1 MEILNSLLNVI
12 QPLPLF
18 AIFIGTLVGIII
30 GALPGLSSTM
40 GVALLFPI
48 AFKISGISGILML
61 LGIYIGSVY
70 GGSISAIFLNTPGTP
85 ASACTVFEGYPM
97 TKRGEGGKALFIS
110 TFASFTGGIISCIM
124 LIWASPFL
132 AKFALK
138 FGASEYFTLGLF
150 GLSIISGISGK
161 SLLLGFISC
170 LLGLIISIIGLDPFT
185 GYLRFTFG
193 SMYLAGGISFIP
205 VLIGVLACAPIFVAL
220 QENDVPNI
228 VSSAKIKDILPKR
241 NEIKKIA
248 IPMVRSGI
256 LGTIIGAIPG
266 AGGDIAA
273 FVSYNETKR
282 FSKTPEKFGTGCI
295 EGIAAP
301 EAGNNAVTGGA
312 MIPLLSLGIPGDSV
326 TAILIG
332 AFMSKG
338 LQPGPLLFKDNLP
351 QVYIIF
357 IGLFI
362 ANIFMLI
369 LGIIGIRFSVQVTKV
384 PRYILTP
391 LILVLCVLGSFA
403 INNNVVDLIVLLVS
417 SIIGYFMIKA
427 KFPMSPMILGI
438 ILGPMV
444 ENNLRRSL
452 IMSNGN
458 ALIFFLRPISLTLI
472 LLSVIT
478 LILPIAL
485 DKIKKNKNKDM
496 KQN

>member
-1 MEILNSLLNVI
+1 MELLNSFLTAI
-12 QPLPLF
+12 QPVSLLF
-18 AIFIGTLVGIII
+18 TFVGVFVGIVI

-48 AFKISGISGILML
+48 TFKIDGLSGILML
-61 LGIYIGSVY
+61 LGVYIGSVY
-70 GGSISAIFLNTPGTP
+70 GGSISAILLNTPGTP
-85 ASACTVFEGYPM
+85 ASACTVIEGYPM

-110 TFASFTGGIISCIM
+110 TFGSFTGGIISCIM
-124 LIWASPFL
+124 LIWMAPLL

-138 FGASEYFTLGLF
+138 FGAPEYFTLGLF

-161 SLLLGFISC
+161 SILLGFISC
-170 LLGLIISIIGLDPFT
+170 LLGLIISVVGLDPFT

-193 SMYLAGGISFIP
+193 SVYLSGGISFIP
-205 VLIGVLACAPIFVAL
+205 VLIGVFACAPLFISL
-220 QENDVPNI
+220 SENEVPNI
-228 VSSAKIKDILPKR
+228 VSNAKITDILPKR

-248 IPMVRSGI
+248 IPMLRSGI

-282 FSKTPEKFGTGCI
+282 FSKEPEKFGTGCI

-338 LQPGPLLFKDNLP
+338 LQPGPLMFKDNLP
-351 QVYIIF
+351 QVYVIF
-357 IGLFI
+357 IGLFV

-369 LGIIGIRFSVQVTKV
+369 LGILGIRFSVKVTKV
-384 PRYILTP
+384 PRYILIP
-391 LILVLCVLGSFA
+391 LILALCVLGSFA
-403 INNNVVDLIVLLVS
+403 INNNVMDLVVLLVS
-417 SIIGYFMIKA
+417 SIIGFFMIKA
-427 KFPMSPMILGI
+427 KFPLSPMILGI

-452 IMSNGN
+452 IMSNGD
-458 ALIFFLRPISLTLI
+458 AGIFFTRPISVILI
-472 LLSVIT
+472 LLSIIT
-478 LILPIAL
+478 LMLPI
-485 DKIKKNKNKDM
+485 IINKLKEK
-496 KQN
+496 KQNN

>member
-1 MEILNSLLNVI
+1 MEILNSLSNVI

-18 AIFIGTLVGIII
+18 AIFVGTLVGIII

-48 AFKISGISGILML
+48 AFKISGISGVLML

-70 GGSISAIFLNTPGTP
+70 GGSISAILLNTPGTP
-85 ASACTVFEGYPM
+85 ASACTSLEGYPM

-138 FGASEYFTLGLF
+138 FGAPEYFTLGLF
-150 GLSIISGISGK
+150 GLSIISGVSGK

-170 LLGLIISIIGLDPFT
+170 LLGLIISIVGLDPFT

-220 QENDVPNI
+220 QENDSPNV
-228 VSSAKIKDILPKR
+228 VSNAKIKDILPKR
-241 NEIKKIA
+241 NEIKKIT

-295 EGIAAP
+295 EGVAAP

-369 LGIIGIRFSVQVTKV
+369 LGLLGIRFSVQVTKV

-403 INNNVVDLIVLLVS
+403 INNNIIDLVVLLVS
-417 SIIGYFMIKA
+417 SIIGYFMIKS

-452 IMSNGN
+452 IMSDGDG
-458 ALIFFLRPISLTLI
+458 LIFFSRPISLTLI
-472 LLSVIT
+472 LLSIIT
-478 LILPIAL
+478 VILPIAL
-485 DKIKKNKNKDM
+485 DKIKKNKNKDI
-496 KQN
+496 K